1 MKPSILLIYTGGTIG
16 MKKDPETGHLKP
28 FDFAQISEEVPELAK
43 FGYHIESRSFNP
55 IIDSSDVRPEFW
67 VKLAEMI
74 RDQYDRFDG
83 FVVLH
88 GTDTMAYSAAALSFM
103 LENLEKPVIFTGS
116 QLPIGMLRTDGRE
129 NLISAIEIASAKA
142 ADGHARVPEVCICF
156 DSKLFRGNR
165 TAKLN
170 AEDFGAFSS
179 PNLPPLADAGIHI
192 RFDDALIHRPSEW
205 GRPLKLHTKLG
216 ADVAILKI
224 FPGMSRA
231 YVRAVLS
238 AEGLRAVVLETYGS
252 GNAPSLDWFLA
263 ELQSAA
269 RKGIILVNVTQCP
282 AGSVDM
288 DAYANGAI
296 LKEVGVIS
304 CHDMTSEAA
313 LTKLAV
319 LLGENDDNEVVR
331 RRMLENLSG
340 EISVER

>member
-16 MKKDPETGHLKP
+16 MKQDPETGHLKP
-28 FDFAQISEEVPELAK
+28 FDFTQISEEVPELAK
-43 FGYHIESRSFNP
+43 FGYHIESLSFNP
-55 IIDSSDVRPEFW
+55 IIDSSDVRPAFW
-67 VKLAEMI
+67 VKLAEII
-74 RDQYDRFDG
+74 RDHYEQFDG

-103 LENLEKPVIFTGS
+103 LEDLEKPVIFTGS

-129 NLISAIEIASAKA
+129 NLISAIEIASAKG

-192 RFDDALIHRPSEW
+192 RFDDALIRRPAVW
-205 GRPLKLHTKLG
+205 GKSLKLHTAMG

-231 YVRAVLS
+231 YVRSVLS

-252 GNAPSLDWFLA
+252 GNAPALDWFLA
-263 ELQSAA
+263 ELKAA
-269 RKGIILVNVTQCP
+269 AGRGIILVNVTQCP

-296 LKEVGVIS
+296 LKEVGVVS
-304 CHDMTSEAA
+304 CHDMTCEAA
-313 LTKLAV
+313 LTKLCV
-319 LLGENDDNEVVR
+319 LLGEDPDNAVVKR
-331 RRMLENLSG
+331 RISENLRG
-340 EISVER
+340 EISSER